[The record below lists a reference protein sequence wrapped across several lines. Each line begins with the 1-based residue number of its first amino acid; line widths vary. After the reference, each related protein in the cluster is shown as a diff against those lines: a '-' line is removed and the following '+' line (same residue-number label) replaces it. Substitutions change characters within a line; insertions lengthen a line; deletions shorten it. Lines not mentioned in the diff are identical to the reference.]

1 LEVVILSA
9 FGERNRGLYVLKSR
23 GMAHSN
29 QIREFL
35 LSDAGVDVVP
45 VVVGAEGVLTGS
57 ARIAEES
64 AARATAQGL
73 SRESE
78 ELARAM
84 ESRRESVDAH
94 VAALRADFAAEE
106 RLTRRL
112 IQASEQRHEAV
123 RLDRLAQGRRRT
135 VKPPENEP

>member
-1 LEVVILSA
+1 
-9 FGERNRGLYVLKSR
+9 
-23 GMAHSN
+23 MAHSN

-64 AARATAQGL
+64 AERATAQGL